1 MVFLKGDSDYN
12 ITTGLPSPKKINIH
26 EREIK
31 EEEGEEEERGREG
44 EKNNTFLMTCRLVI
58 HSSHKPHTGI

>member
-1 MVFLKGDSDYN
+1 M
-12 ITTGLPSPKKINIH
+12 
-26 EREIK
+26 REIK

>member
-26 EREIK
+26 ERDK
-31 EEEGEEEERGREG
+31 GGGGRRGRERKG
-44 EKNNTFLMTCRLVI
+44 GREKQHI
-58 HSSHKPHTGI
+58 SHDM